1 MYPKGHAP
9 RYIILYCGLY
19 PVDIVLYTVDHLL
32 YIPWMTWMSPTGY
45 KFWTLH
51 GISSTGYIFRVVH
64 GISSTGYIFRVVHGI
79 NKVYSTVYKVSST
92 PLNHTPVQ
100 NPPFRGYIPWRIF
113 YIRLRCPFWV
123 YPVDDIYPVG
133 NILWGKFYI
142 LWARGFIPWVYPVE
156 CRFQIYIPWGL
167 YPVDDGSPRDIRV
180 VVHGI
185 YIPWVYPVGVIE
197 FYR

>member
-1 MYPKGHAP
+1 M
-9 RYIILYCGLY
+9 
-19 PVDIVLYTVDHLL
+19 
-32 YIPWMTWMSPTGY
+32 
-45 KFWTLH
+45 
-51 GISSTGYIFRVVH
+51 
-64 GISSTGYIFRVVHGI
+64 
-79 NKVYSTVYKVSST
+79 
-92 PLNHTPVQ
+92 
-100 NPPFRGYIPWRIF
+100 
-113 YIRLRCPFWV
+113 
-123 YPVDDIYPVG
+123 DDIYPVG

-197 FYR
+197 FYRCTLNIFNNLLNLTYVVHIILTSKLNPKPLLPHR